1 VSSLGL
7 LSQLS
12 HELEELVAKTA
23 PSVVAVERGGGQG
36 TGVVIAGDGYVLTN
50 SHVARGDGRA
60 TDTRVRLPT
69 GDELAAEL
77 VGDDPESDLAV
88 LRVSGPRL
96 TPLEL
101 HESRRLRVGQLV
113 VAIGNPL
120 RFEGSVTLGVVSA
133 LERALPGPRGTL
145 FEGLVQTDAAIN
157 PGNSGGPLLDA
168 TGAVVGINTAVIPQ
182 ARGLG
187 FAIAAH
193 TASWVAAVLM
203 RRGRVER
210 PLLGVAARGVDLL
223 PSDVDR
229 VGQAR
234 AVRVHAV
241 SHGSAADRVGL
252 LPGDLLLRANSAPLF
267 GVDDLK
273 RALVLGEGQPVLLEV
288 QGRGA
293 RRSFSVAPDPPRAK
307 AA

>member
-1 VSSLGL
+1 MSSLGL

-23 PSVVAVERGGGQG
+23 PSVVAVEQGRGQG

-50 SHVARGDGRA
+50 SHVVRGDARA
-60 TDTRVRLPT
+60 TRVRLPT
-69 GDELAAEL
+69 GEELSAEL

-88 LRVSGPRL
+88 LHVSGPRL
-96 TPLEL
+96 LPLEL
-101 HESRRLRVGQLV
+101 HESRRLKVGQLV

-120 RFEGSVTLGVVSA
+120 RFEGTVTLGVVSA
-133 LERALPGPRGTL
+133 LERALPGPRGVL

-168 TGAVVGINTAVIPQ
+168 SGAVVGINTAVIPQ

-193 TASWVAAVLM
+193 SASWIAAVLM

-210 PLLGVAARGVDLL
+210 PLLGVAARGVDLTAA
-223 PSDVDR
+223 DVAR
-229 VGQAR
+229 TGQAR
-234 AVRVHAV
+234 AVRIHAV
-241 SHGSAADRVGL
+241 SQGSAAERSGL
-252 LPGDLLLRANSAPLF
+252 VAGDLLLRANAAALF

-273 RALVLGEGQPVLLEV
+273 RALVLGEGQSVVLDV
-288 QGRGA
+288 QGKRVRRTFSVDPDPA
-293 RRSFSVAPDPPRAK
+293 RRH

>member
-1 VSSLGL
+1 MSSPGL
-7 LSQLS
+7 LAQLS
-12 HELEELVAKTA
+12 HELEELVVKTA
-23 PSVVAVERGGGQG
+23 PSVVAVEQGLGQG
-36 TGVVIAGDGYVLTN
+36 TGVVIADDGYVLTN
-50 SHVARGDGRA
+50 SHVVQGERRA
-60 TDTRVRLPT
+60 TRVRFPS

-88 LRVSGPRL
+88 LRVAGQKL

-133 LERALPGPRGTL
+133 LERALPGPRGRL

-168 TGAVVGINTAVIPQ
+168 SGAVVGINTAVIPQ

-193 TASWVAAVLM
+193 TASWIAAVLM
-203 RRGRVER
+203 RQGRVER

-223 PSDVDR
+223 PGDVAR
-229 VGQAR
+229 LGQAR
-234 AVRVHAV
+234 AVRIHAV
-241 SHGSAADRVGL
+241 SQGAAAHRAGL
-252 LPGDLLLRANSAPLF
+252 AAGDLLLRANDAPLF

-273 RALVLGEGQPVLLEV
+273 RALVLGIGSPLLLDV
-288 QGRGA
+288 QGKRERRALSIYPDPA
-293 RRSFSVAPDPPRAK
+293 RR

>member
-1 VSSLGL
+1 VSSAGV

-23 PSVVAVERGGGQG
+23 PSVVAVEQGRGQG

-50 SHVARGDGRA
+50 SHVVRGDPRA
-60 TDTRVRLPT
+60 SGTRIRLPS
-69 GDELAAEL
+69 GDELGAEL
-77 VGDDPESDLAV
+77 VGDDPESDLSV

-96 TPLEL
+96 APLEL

-133 LERALPGPRGTL
+133 LERALPGPRGAL

-168 TGAVVGINTAVIPQ
+168 TGAVVGINTAVIPG

-203 RRGRVER
+203 RRGRVAR

-223 PSDVDR
+223 PADVER

-234 AVRVHAV
+234 AVRIHGVTR
-241 SHGSAADRVGL
+241 GSAAERVGL
-252 LPGDLLLRANSAPLF
+252 SAGDLLLRANSSPLF

-273 RALVLGEGQPVLLEV
+273 RALVLGEGQPLELDV
-288 QGRGA
+288 QGKGP
-293 RRSFSVAPDPPRAK
+293 RRSFSVAPDPPREAPS
-307 AA
+307 

>member
-1 VSSLGL
+1 MSPGV

-23 PSVVAVERGGGQG
+23 PSVVAVEQGRGQG

-50 SHVARGDGRA
+50 SHVARGDPKGL
-60 TDTRVRLPT
+60 RVRLPT
-69 GDELAAEL
+69 GDELSAEL

-88 LRVSGPRL
+88 LRVSGPPL
-96 TPLEL
+96 VPLEL

-133 LERALPGPRGTL
+133 LERALPGPRGTS

-168 TGAVVGINTAVIPQ
+168 SGAVVGINTAVIPQ

-193 TASWVAAVLM
+193 TASWIAAVLM

-210 PLLGVAARGVDLL
+210 PLIGVAARGVDLAPL
-223 PSDVDR
+223 EAQR
-229 VGQAR
+229 AGQPR
-234 AVRVHAV
+234 AVRIHAV
-241 SHGSAADRVGL
+241 SDGSPAQRSGL
-252 LPGDLLLRANSAPLF
+252 VPGDLLLRAGPAPLY

-273 RALVLGEGQPVLLEV
+273 RALVLGDGAPIALDVLGKRERRALEI
-288 QGRGA
+288 
-293 RRSFSVAPDPPRAK
+293 APDPARPRA
-307 AA
+307 A

>member
-1 VSSLGL
+1 MSPGL
-7 LSQLS
+7 LPQLS

-23 PSVVAVERGGGQG
+23 PSVVAVEQGRGQG

-50 SHVARGDGRA
+50 SHVVGGAARGL
-60 TDTRVRLPT
+60 RVRLPT
-69 GDELAAEL
+69 GDELGAEL

-88 LRVSGPRL
+88 LRVSGPPL

-101 HESRRLRVGQLV
+101 HETRRLRVGQLV

-120 RFEGSVTLGVVSA
+120 RFEGTVTLGVVSA
-133 LERALPGPRGTL
+133 LERALPGPRGAL

-168 TGAVVGINTAVIPQ
+168 SGAVVGINTAVIPQ

-193 TASWVAAVLM
+193 TASWIAAVLM

-210 PLLGVAARGVDLL
+210 PLLGVAARGVDLA
-223 PSDVDR
+223 PADAER
-229 VGQAR
+229 VGQPR
-234 AVRVHAV
+234 AVRIHGV
-241 SHGSAADRVGL
+241 SHGSPAERSGL
-252 LPGDLLLRANSAPLF
+252 APGDLLLRAGVAPLY

-273 RALVLGEGQPVLLEV
+273 RALVLADGTPVVLDVQGKRERRLLEIAPEP
-288 QGRGA
+288 A
-293 RRSFSVAPDPPRAK
+293 RSRA
-307 AA
+307 A

>member
-1 VSSLGL
+1 MSVLGL
-7 LSQLS
+7 LPQLS
-12 HELEELVAKTA
+12 HELEELVVKTA
-23 PSVVAVERGGGQG
+23 PSVVAVEHGRGQG

-50 SHVARGDGRA
+50 SHVVRGAPRS
-60 TDTRVRLPT
+60 TRVRLPT
-69 GDELAAEL
+69 GDELGAEL
-77 VGDDPESDLAV
+77 IGDDPESDLAV
-88 LRVSGPRL
+88 LHVAGRGL

-120 RFEGSVTLGVVSA
+120 RFEGTVTLGVVSA
-133 LERALPGPRGTL
+133 LERALPGPAGTL

-168 TGAVVGINTAVIPQ
+168 SGAVVGINTAVIPQ

-193 TASWVAAVLM
+193 TASWIAAVLM
-203 RRGRVER
+203 RQGRVER

-223 PSDVDR
+223 PSDAALA
-229 VGQAR
+229 GQAR
-234 AVRVHAV
+234 AVRIHAV
-241 SHGSAADRVGL
+241 SQGSAAERAALVA
-252 LPGDLLLRANSAPLF
+252 GDLLLRANELPLF

-273 RALVLGEGQPVLLEV
+273 RALVLGQGRPVTLDV
-288 QGRGA
+288 QGKCG
-293 RRSFSVAPDPPRAK
+293 RRSFEVRPDPAHRA
-307 AA
+307 A

>member
-1 VSSLGL
+1 LSPTI

-12 HELEELVAKTA
+12 HELEDLVAKTA
-23 PSVVAVERGGGQG
+23 PSVVAVEQGRGQG

-50 SHVARGDGRA
+50 SHVARGDPKSL
-60 TDTRVRLPT
+60 RVRLST

-88 LRVSGPRL
+88 LRVAGP
-96 TPLEL
+96 PLVPLSL

-120 RFEGSVTLGVVSA
+120 RFEGTVTLGVVSA
-133 LERALPGPRGTL
+133 LERALPGPRGAL

-168 TGAVVGINTAVIPQ
+168 SGAVVGINTAVIPH

-193 TASWVAAVLM
+193 TASWVVAVLM

-223 PSDVDR
+223 LPDAER
-229 VGQAR
+229 AGQPR
-234 AVRVHAV
+234 AVRIHAV
-241 SHGSAADRVGL
+241 SQGSPAARHGLV
-252 LPGDLLLRANSAPLF
+252 PGDLLLRAGEAALY

-273 RALVLGEGQPVLLEV
+273 RALVLAEGLPVRLEV
-288 QGRGA
+288 QGKRE
-293 RRSFSVAPDPPRAK
+293 RRWLEIAPDPARPRA
-307 AA
+307 A

>member
-1 VSSLGL
+1 MTALGL
-7 LSQLS
+7 LPQLS
-12 HELEELVAKTA
+12 RELEELVAKTA
-23 PSVVAVERGGGQG
+23 PSVVAVEQGRGQG

-50 SHVARGDGRA
+50 SHVVRGDARA
-60 TDTRVRLPT
+60 LRVRLPT
-69 GDELAAEL
+69 GEELSAEL

-88 LRVSGPRL
+88 LHVSGPRL
-96 TPLEL
+96 LPLEL
-101 HESRRLRVGQLV
+101 HESRRLKVGQLV

-120 RFEGSVTLGVVSA
+120 RFEGTVTLGVVSA
-133 LERALPGPRGTL
+133 LERALPGPRGVL

-168 TGAVVGINTAVIPQ
+168 SGAVVGINTAVIPQ

-193 TASWVAAVLM
+193 SASWIAAVLM

-210 PLLGVAARGVDLL
+210 PLLGVAARGVDLS
-223 PSDVDR
+223 PADVER
-229 VGQAR
+229 TGQAR
-234 AVRVHAV
+234 AVRIHAV
-241 SHGSAADRVGL
+241 SPGSAAARAGL
-252 LPGDLLLRANSAPLF
+252 VAGDLLLRANAALLF

-273 RALVLGEGQPVLLEV
+273 RALVLGEGQPVVLDV
-288 QGRGA
+288 QGKRERRAFSVDPDPA
-293 RRSFSVAPDPPRAK
+293 RRH

>member
-1 VSSLGL
+1 MSALGL
-7 LSQLS
+7 LPQLS
-12 HELEELVAKTA
+12 HEIEDLVAKTA
-23 PSVVAVERGGGQG
+23 PSVVAVEQGRGQG

-50 SHVARGDGRA
+50 SHVVRGDPRSL
-60 TDTRVRLPT
+60 RVRTPG

-96 TPLEL
+96 TSLEL

-120 RFEGSVTLGVVSA
+120 RFEGTVTLGVVSA

-168 TGAVVGINTAVIPQ
+168 SGAVVGINTAVIPH

-193 TASWVAAVLM
+193 TASWIAAVLM

-210 PLLGVAARGVDLL
+210 PLLGVAARGVDLMAQDAERL
-223 PSDVDR
+223 
-229 VGQAR
+229 GQAR
-234 AVRVHAV
+234 AVRLHAV
-241 SHGSAADRVGL
+241 SDGSAAARAGL
-252 LPGDLLLRANSAPLF
+252 VAGDLLLRANELPLY

-273 RALVLGEGQPVLLEV
+273 RALVLGEGSAVTLDVLGK
-288 QGRGA
+288 QS
-293 RRSFSVAPDPPRAK
+293 RRSLSVAPDPAGKRA
-307 AA
+307 A

>member
-1 VSSLGL
+1 MIAPSI

-12 HELEELVAKTA
+12 HELEQLVAKTA
-23 PSVVAVERGGGQG
+23 PSVVAVEQGRGQG

-50 SHVARGDGRA
+50 SHVARGNPR
-60 TDTRVRLPT
+60 TLRVRLPT
-69 GDELAAEL
+69 GDDLSAEL

-88 LRVSGPRL
+88 LRVGERGL
-96 TPLEL
+96 VPLEL
-101 HESRRLRVGQLV
+101 HESRRLKVGQLV

-120 RFEGSVTLGVVSA
+120 RFEGTVTLGVVSA
-133 LERALPGPRGTL
+133 LERALPGPGGTL

-168 TGAVVGINTAVIPQ
+168 SGAVVGINTAVIPH

-193 TASWVAAVLM
+193 TASWIAAVLM

-210 PLLGVAARGVDLL
+210 PLIGVAARGVDLL
-223 PSDVDR
+223 PADAGST
-229 VGQAR
+229 GQAR
-234 AVRVHAV
+234 AVRIHAV
-241 SHGSAADRVGL
+241 SHGSPAERARLGA
-252 LPGDLLLRANSAPLF
+252 GDLLLRANDLPLF

-273 RALVLGEGQPVLLEV
+273 RALVLGDGEPVLLDV
-288 QGRGA
+288 QNRHGR
-293 RRSFSVAPDPPRAK
+293 RTFTIKPDPARQS

>member
-23 PSVVAVERGGGQG
+23 PSVVAVEQGVGQG

-50 SHVARGDGRA
+50 SHVVRGDPRKM
-60 TDTRVRLPT
+60 RVRLPT
-69 GDELAAEL
+69 GDDLPAEL

-133 LERALPGPRGTL
+133 LERALAGPRGTL

-168 TGAVVGINTAVIPQ
+168 TGAVVGINTAVIPH
-182 ARGLG
+182 ARGMG

-193 TASWVAAVLM
+193 TASWIAAVLM

-223 PSDVDR
+223 PADAAR
-229 VGQAR
+229 TGQAR
-234 AVRVHAV
+234 AVRIHAV
-241 SHGSAADRVGL
+241 SQGSAAERMGL
-252 LPGDLLLRANSAPLF
+252 VAGDLLLRANEALLF

-273 RALVLGEGQPVLLEV
+273 RALVLGEGQPVVLDV
-288 QGRGA
+288 QGKRE
-293 RRSFSVAPDPPRAK
+293 RRSFSVDPDPARRH

>member
-1 VSSLGL
+1 VSALGL
-7 LSQLS
+7 LPQLS
-12 HELEELVAKTA
+12 HEIEELVAKTA
-23 PSVVAVERGGGQG
+23 PSVVAVEQGRGQG

-50 SHVARGDGRA
+50 SHVVRGDPR
-60 TDTRVRLPT
+60 RLLVRTPA
-69 GDELAAEL
+69 GDELSAEL

-88 LRVSGPRL
+88 LRVAGPRL

-113 VAIGNPL
+113 LAIGNPL
-120 RFEGSVTLGVVSA
+120 RFEGTVTLGVVSA

-168 TGAVVGINTAVIPQ
+168 SGAVVGINTAVIPQ

-193 TASWVAAVLM
+193 TASWIAAVLM
-203 RRGRVER
+203 RRGRIER
-210 PLLGVAARGVDLL
+210 PLLGVAARGVDLAASEVERL
-223 PSDVDR
+223 
-229 VGQAR
+229 GQAR
-234 AVRVHAV
+234 AVRLHAV
-241 SHGSAADRVGL
+241 SEGSAAARVGL
-252 LPGDLLLRANSAPLF
+252 VAGDLLLKAGGLPLY

-273 RALVLGEGQPVLLEV
+273 RALVLGDGSEVVLDV
-288 QGRGA
+288 QGKRE
-293 RRSFSVAPDPPRAK
+293 RRTLSVAPDPARPRA
-307 AA
+307 A

>member
-1 VSSLGL
+1 MNALGL
-7 LSQLS
+7 LPQLS

-23 PSVVAVERGGGQG
+23 PSVVAVEQGRGQG

-50 SHVARGDGRA
+50 SHVVRGDPRA
-60 TDTRVRLPT
+60 TRVRLPT
-69 GDELAAEL
+69 GDELPAEL

-96 TPLEL
+96 TSLEL

-168 TGAVVGINTAVIPQ
+168 SGAVVGINTAVIPQ

-193 TASWVAAVLM
+193 TASWIAAVLM

-210 PLLGVAARGVDLL
+210 PLLGVSARGVDLL
-223 PSDVDR
+223 PADALR
-229 VGQAR
+229 VGQMR
-234 AVRVHAV
+234 AVRIHAV
-241 SHGSAADRVGL
+241 SDGSPAFRVGL
-252 LPGDLLLRANSAPLF
+252 VAGDLLLRANDAPLF

-273 RALVLGEGQPVLLEV
+273 RALVLGEGQAVVLDV
-288 QGRGA
+288 QGKRE
-293 RRSFSVAPDPPRAK
+293 RRSFSVAPDPARRA
-307 AA
+307 A

>member
-1 VSSLGL
+1 MNAGL
-7 LSQLS
+7 LPQLS
-12 HELEELVAKTA
+12 REIEELVAKTA
-23 PSVVAVERGGGQG
+23 PSVVAVEQGRGQG

-50 SHVARGDGRA
+50 SHVARGDARSL
-60 TDTRVRLPT
+60 RVRLPT
-69 GDELAAEL
+69 GDELSAEL

-88 LRVSGPRL
+88 LRVSAARL
-96 TPLEL
+96 SPLEL

-120 RFEGSVTLGVVSA
+120 RFEGTVTLGVVSA

-168 TGAVVGINTAVIPQ
+168 SGAVVGINTAVIPQ

-193 TASWVAAVLM
+193 TASWIAAVLM
-203 RRGRVER
+203 RRGHVER
-210 PLLGVAARGVDLL
+210 PLLGVAARGVDLAAL
-223 PSDVDR
+223 DAER
-229 VGQAR
+229 LGQAR
-234 AVRVHAV
+234 AVRLHAV
-241 SHGSAADRVGL
+241 SDGSAAARAGL
-252 LPGDLLLRANSAPLF
+252 VSGDLLLRANEQPLY

-273 RALVLGEGQPVLLEV
+273 RALVLGEGTPVLLDV
-288 QGRGA
+288 ASKQ
-293 RRSFSVAPDPPRAK
+293 RRHSLSVAPDPARRH

>member
-1 VSSLGL
+1 LSLGL
-7 LSQLS
+7 LPQLS
-12 HELEELVAKTA
+12 HELEELVARTA
-23 PSVVAVERGGGQG
+23 PSVVAVEQGRGQG

-50 SHVARGDGRA
+50 SHVARGDPCGL
-60 TDTRVRLPT
+60 RVRLPT
-69 GDELAAEL
+69 GDELSAEL

-88 LRVSGPRL
+88 LRVAGPPL

-120 RFEGSVTLGVVSA
+120 RFEGTVTLGVVSA

-168 TGAVVGINTAVIPQ
+168 SGAVVGINTAVIPQ

-210 PLLGVAARGVDLL
+210 PLLGVAARGVDLS
-223 PSDVDR
+223 PAEAQR
-229 VGQAR
+229 VGQPR

-241 SHGSAADRVGL
+241 GQGSPAERIGL
-252 LPGDLLLRANSAPLF
+252 VPGDLLLRAGPVPLY

-273 RALVLGEGQPVLLEV
+273 RALVLSDGPTVLLDV
-288 QGRGA
+288 QGRRE
-293 RRSFSVAPDPPRAK
+293 RRRLEIAPDPPRSH

>member
-1 VSSLGL
+1 MTAPGL
-7 LSQLS
+7 LAQLS

-23 PSVVAVERGGGQG
+23 PSVVAVEQGRGQG

-50 SHVARGDGRA
+50 SHVVRGDARA
-60 TDTRVRLPT
+60 TRVRLPT
-69 GDELAAEL
+69 GEELSAEL

-88 LRVSGPRL
+88 LRVASAKL
-96 TPLEL
+96 APLEL
-101 HESRRLRVGQLV
+101 HESRRLKVGQLV

-120 RFEGSVTLGVVSA
+120 RFEGTVTLGVVSA
-133 LERALPGPRGTL
+133 LERALPGPRGVL

-168 TGAVVGINTAVIPQ
+168 SGAVVGINTAVIPQ

-193 TASWVAAVLM
+193 TASWIAAVLM

-210 PLLGVAARGVDLL
+210 PLLGVAARGVDLSL
-223 PSDVDR
+223 LDAER
-229 VGQAR
+229 TGQPR
-234 AVRVHAV
+234 AVRIHAV
-241 SHGSAADRVGL
+241 SQGSAAARVGL
-252 LPGDLLLRANSAPLF
+252 TAGELLLRANAATLF

-273 RALVLGEGQPVLLEV
+273 RALVLGEGQPVLLDV
-288 QGRGA
+288 QGKRE
-293 RRSFSVAPDPPRAK
+293 RRALSVQPDPAQRRA
-307 AA
+307 A

>member
-1 VSSLGL
+1 MIAPNI

-12 HELEELVAKTA
+12 HELEDLVAKTA
-23 PSVVAVERGGGQG
+23 PSVVAVEQGRGQG

-50 SHVARGDGRA
+50 SHVARGNPR
-60 TDTRVRLPT
+60 TLRVRLPT

-88 LRVSGPRL
+88 LRVGERGL

-101 HESRRLRVGQLV
+101 HESRRLKVGQLV

-120 RFEGSVTLGVVSA
+120 RFEGTVTLGVVSA
-133 LERALPGPRGTL
+133 LERALPGPAGTL

-168 TGAVVGINTAVIPQ
+168 SGAVVGINTAVIPH

-193 TASWVAAVLM
+193 TASWIAAVLM
-203 RRGRVER
+203 RRGHVAR

-223 PSDVDR
+223 PSVAGTA
-229 VGQAR
+229 GQAR
-234 AVRVHAV
+234 AVRIHAV
-241 SHGSAADRVGL
+241 SHGSAAERAQLGA
-252 LPGDLLLRANSAPLF
+252 GDLLLRANDLPLF

-273 RALVLGEGQPVLLEV
+273 RALVLSDGEAVVLDV
-288 QGRGA
+288 QGRGG
-293 RRSFSVAPDPPRAK
+293 RRSFSIKPDPARPQ

>member
-1 VSSLGL
+1 VTSLGL
-7 LSQLS
+7 LPQLS
-12 HELEELVAKTA
+12 RELEELVAKTA
-23 PSVVAVERGGGQG
+23 PSVVAVEQGRGQG

-50 SHVARGDGRA
+50 SHVVRGDARA
-60 TDTRVRLPT
+60 TRVRLPT
-69 GDELAAEL
+69 GEELSAEL

-88 LRVSGPRL
+88 LHVSGPRL
-96 TPLEL
+96 LPLEL
-101 HESRRLRVGQLV
+101 HESRRLKVGQLV

-120 RFEGSVTLGVVSA
+120 RFEGTVTLGVVSA
-133 LERALPGPRGTL
+133 LERALPGPRGVL

-168 TGAVVGINTAVIPQ
+168 SGAVVGINTAVIPQ

-193 TASWVAAVLM
+193 SASWIAAVLM

-210 PLLGVAARGVDLL
+210 PLLGVAARGVDL
-223 PSDVDR
+223 SVVDAER
-229 VGQAR
+229 TGQAR
-234 AVRVHAV
+234 AVRIHAV
-241 SHGSAADRVGL
+241 SSGSAAERAGL
-252 LPGDLLLRANSAPLF
+252 TAGDLLLRANAASLF

-273 RALVLGEGQPVLLEV
+273 RAMVLGEGKPVVLDV
-288 QGRGA
+288 QSKRERRTFSIDPDPA
-293 RRSFSVAPDPPRAK
+293 RRH

>member
-1 VSSLGL
+1 MSALGL
-7 LSQLS
+7 LPQLS

-23 PSVVAVERGGGQG
+23 PSVVAVEQGRGQG
-36 TGVVIAGDGYVLTN
+36 TGLVIAGDGYVLTN
-50 SHVARGDGRA
+50 SHVVRGDPRGL
-60 TDTRVRLPT
+60 RVRLPT

-88 LRVSGPRL
+88 LHVEGHGL
-96 TPLEL
+96 AALEL

-120 RFEGSVTLGVVSA
+120 RFEGTVTLGVVSA
-133 LERALPGPRGTL
+133 LERALPGPRGVL

-168 TGAVVGINTAVIPQ
+168 SGAVVGINTAVIPH

-193 TASWVAAVLM
+193 TASWIVAVLM
-203 RRGRVER
+203 HRGVIER
-210 PLLGVAARGVDLL
+210 PLLGVAARGVDLAPL
-223 PSDVDR
+223 EVQR
-229 VGQAR
+229 VGQTR
-234 AVRVHAV
+234 AVRIHAV
-241 SHGSAADRVGL
+241 GAGSPAEKAKLAA
-252 LPGDLLLRANSAPLF
+252 GDLLLRANDSPLL

-273 RALVLGEGQPVLLEV
+273 RALVLGEGKSVSLEV
-288 QGRGA
+288 QTSQG
-293 RRSFSVAPDPPRAK
+293 RRSLDVKPDPARAR

>member
-1 VSSLGL
+1 LP
-7 LSQLS
+7 QLS

-23 PSVVAVERGGGQG
+23 PSVVAVEHGRGQG

-50 SHVARGDGRA
+50 SHVVRGDLRA
-60 TDTRVRLPT
+60 TRVRLPT

-88 LRVSGPRL
+88 LRVSAPRL
-96 TPLEL
+96 MPLEL

-133 LERALPGPRGTL
+133 LERALPGPQGTL

-157 PGNSGGPLLDA
+157 PGNPGGPLLDA
-168 TGAVVGINTAVIPQ
+168 TGAVVGINTAVIPH

-210 PLLGVAARGVDLL
+210 PLLGVSARGVDLL
-223 PSDVDR
+223 PPDVER

-234 AVRVHAV
+234 AVRIHAV
-241 SHGSAADRVGL
+241 GHGSPAERAGL
-252 LPGDLLLRANSAPLF
+252 APGDLLLTAAGARLY

-288 QGRGA
+288 QGKGP
-293 RRSFSVAPDPPRAK
+293 RRSLRVAPDPARRV

>member
-1 VSSLGL
+1 MNPGL
-7 LSQLS
+7 LPQLS

-23 PSVVAVERGGGQG
+23 PSVVAVEQGRGQG

-50 SHVARGDGRA
+50 SHVARGDPRSL
-60 TDTRVRLPT
+60 RVRLPT
-69 GDELAAEL
+69 GEELTAEL

-88 LRVSGPRL
+88 LRVSGPPL

-120 RFEGSVTLGVVSA
+120 RFEGTVTLGVVSA

-168 TGAVVGINTAVIPQ
+168 SGAVVGINTAVIPQ

-210 PLLGVAARGVDLL
+210 PLLGVAARGVDLSPADAL
-223 PSDVDR
+223 R
-229 VGQAR
+229 VGQPR
-234 AVRVHAV
+234 AVRIHSV
-241 SHGSAADRVGL
+241 SDGSPAHRSGL
-252 LPGDLLLRANSAPLF
+252 VPGDLLLRVGQTALF

-273 RALVLGEGQPVLLEV
+273 RALVLSDGSAVLVDV
-288 QGRGA
+288 QGKRE
-293 RRSFSVAPDPPRAK
+293 RRSLEIAPEPARPRA
-307 AA
+307 A

>member
-1 VSSLGL
+1 MISTGV

-23 PSVVAVERGGGQG
+23 PSVVAVEQGRGQG

-50 SHVARGDGRA
+50 SHVVRGDPR
-60 TDTRVRLPT
+60 TTRVRLPT

-133 LERALPGPRGTL
+133 LERALPGPHGTL

-229 VGQAR
+229 AGQAR
-234 AVRVHAV
+234 AVRIHAV
-241 SHGSAADRVGL
+241 SQGSPAARVGL
-252 LPGDLLLRANSAPLF
+252 VAGDLLLRANEAQLF

-273 RALVLGEGQPVLLEV
+273 RALVLGDGEPVRLEV
-288 QGRGA
+288 QGKSA
-293 RRSFSVAPDPPRAK
+293 RRSLSVAPDPARPARRVA
-307 AA
+307 

>member
-1 VSSLGL
+1 MSLSSPGL

-12 HELEELVAKTA
+12 HELEDLVAKTA
-23 PSVVAVERGGGQG
+23 PSVVAVEQGRGQG

-50 SHVARGDGRA
+50 SHVVRGDPRGL
-60 TDTRVRLPT
+60 RVRLPT
-69 GDELAAEL
+69 GDELSAEL

-133 LERALPGPRGTL
+133 LERALPGPQGTL

-193 TASWVAAVLM
+193 TASWIAAVLM

-223 PSDVDR
+223 PSDVER

-234 AVRVHAV
+234 AVRIHAV
-241 SHGSAADRVGL
+241 SQGSAAARAGL
-252 LPGDLLLRANSAPLF
+252 VAGDLLLTAGGSRLF

-288 QGRGA
+288 QGKGA
-293 RRSFSVAPDPPRAK
+293 RRAFTVAPDPARVQ

>member
-1 VSSLGL
+1 VSTRGL
-7 LSQLS
+7 LPQLS
-12 HELEELVAKTA
+12 HELEELVERTA
-23 PSVVAVERGGGQG
+23 PSVVAVEQGRGQG
-36 TGVVIAGDGYVLTN
+36 TGLVIAGDGYVLTN
-50 SHVARGDGRA
+50 SHVVRGDRGK
-60 TDTRVRLPT
+60 TRVRLPN
-69 GDELAAEL
+69 GDELGAEL
-77 VGDDPESDLAV
+77 IGDDPESDLAV
-88 LRVSGPRL
+88 LRVAASNL

-120 RFEGSVTLGVVSA
+120 RFEGTVTLGVVSA
-133 LERALPGPRGTL
+133 LERALPGPHGTL

-168 TGAVVGINTAVIPQ
+168 TGAVVGINTAIIPQ

-193 TASWVAAVLM
+193 TASWVTAVLM

-210 PLLGVAARGVDLL
+210 PLLGVAARGVDL
-223 PSDVDR
+223 PR
-229 VGQAR
+229 HEAQRTGQGR
-234 AVRVHAV
+234 AVRLHAV
-241 SHGSAADRVGL
+241 SSGSAAAKVGL
-252 LPGDLLLRANSAPLF
+252 SAGDLLLRANDYALF

-273 RALVLGEGQPVLLEV
+273 RALVLGEGQPVRLEV
-288 QGRGA
+288 QGRTE
-293 RRSFSVAPDPPRAK
+293 RRTLSVAPDPPRRY

>member
-1 VSSLGL
+1 VSALGL
-7 LSQLS
+7 LPQLS
-12 HELEELVAKTA
+12 HELEELVVRTA
-23 PSVVAVERGGGQG
+23 PSVVAVEQGRGQG

-50 SHVARGDGRA
+50 SHVVRGTSR
-60 TDTRVRLPT
+60 TPRVRLPT

-77 VGDDPESDLAV
+77 IGDDPESDLAV
-88 LRVSGPRL
+88 LHVAGRGL

-120 RFEGSVTLGVVSA
+120 RFEGTVTLGVVSA
-133 LERALPGPRGTL
+133 LERALPGPAGTL

-168 TGAVVGINTAVIPQ
+168 GGAVVGINTAVIPQ

-193 TASWVAAVLM
+193 TASWIAAVLM
-203 RRGRVER
+203 RQGRVER

-223 PSDVDR
+223 PSDAAR

-234 AVRVHAV
+234 AVRIHAV
-241 SHGSAADRVGL
+241 SQGSAAERVAL
-252 LPGDLLLRANSAPLF
+252 AAGDLLLRANEKPLF

-273 RALVLGEGQPVLLEV
+273 RALVLNQGRPVTLDV
-288 QGRGA
+288 QGKSG
-293 RRSFSVAPDPPRAK
+293 RRSFEVQPDPARRA
-307 AA
+307 A

>member
-1 VSSLGL
+1 LGL
-7 LSQLS
+7 LPQLS
-12 HELEELVAKTA
+12 RELEELVAKTA
-23 PSVVAVERGGGQG
+23 PSVVAVEQGRGQG

-50 SHVARGDGRA
+50 SHVVRGDARS
-60 TDTRVRLPT
+60 TRVRLPT
-69 GDELAAEL
+69 GEELSAEL

-88 LRVSGPRL
+88 LHVSGPRL
-96 TPLEL
+96 LPLEL
-101 HESRRLRVGQLV
+101 HESRRLKVGQLV

-120 RFEGSVTLGVVSA
+120 RFEGTVTLGVVSA
-133 LERALPGPRGTL
+133 LERALPGPRGVL

-168 TGAVVGINTAVIPQ
+168 SGAVVGINTAVIPQ

-193 TASWVAAVLM
+193 SASWIAAVLM

-210 PLLGVAARGVDLL
+210 PLLGVAARGVDL
-223 PSDVDR
+223 SVADAER
-229 VGQAR
+229 TGQTR
-234 AVRVHAV
+234 AVRIHAV
-241 SHGSAADRVGL
+241 SPGSAAERAGL
-252 LPGDLLLRANSAPLF
+252 TAGDLLLHANAASLF

-273 RALVLGEGQPVLLEV
+273 RAMVLGEGQPVVLDV
-288 QGRGA
+288 QSKRERRTLSIDPDPA
-293 RRSFSVAPDPPRAK
+293 RRH

>member
-1 VSSLGL
+1 VTALGL
-7 LSQLS
+7 LPQLS
-12 HELEELVAKTA
+12 RELEELVAKTA
-23 PSVVAVERGGGQG
+23 PSVVAVEQGRGQG
-36 TGVVIAGDGYVLTN
+36 TGIVIAGDGYVLTN
-50 SHVARGDGRA
+50 SHVVRGD
-60 TDTRVRLPT
+60 TRSLLVRLPS
-69 GDELAAEL
+69 GEELSAEL

-88 LRVSGPRL
+88 VRVAGPRL
-96 TPLEL
+96 EPLEL

-168 TGAVVGINTAVIPQ
+168 SGAVVGINTAVIPQ

-210 PLLGVAARGVDLL
+210 PLLGVAARGVDLSPREAERL
-223 PSDVDR
+223 
-229 VGQAR
+229 GQAR
-234 AVRVHAV
+234 AVRLHAV
-241 SHGSAADRVGL
+241 SDGSPAARVGL
-252 LPGDLLLRANSAPLF
+252 LAGDLLLRERDAPLY

-273 RALVLGEGQPVLLEV
+273 RALVLGEGRPLLLDV
-288 QGRGA
+288 QTKRE
-293 RRSFSVAPDPPRAK
+293 RRTLRVAPDPARPT

>member
-1 VSSLGL
+1 MPPSLL
-7 LSQLS
+7 AQLS
-12 HELEELVAKTA
+12 HELEELVVKTA
-23 PSVVAVERGGGQG
+23 PSVVAIEQGPGQG
-36 TGVVIAGDGYVLTN
+36 TGIVIAGDGYVLTN
-50 SHVARGDGRA
+50 SHVVRGDPRA
-60 TDTRVRLPT
+60 TKVRLPT
-69 GDELAAEL
+69 GEELTAEL

-88 LRVSGPRL
+88 LRVSAPRL
-96 TPLEL
+96 SPLEL

-120 RFEGSVTLGVVSA
+120 RFEGTVTLGVVSA
-133 LERALPGPRGTL
+133 LERALPGPRGVL

-168 TGAVVGINTAVIPQ
+168 SGAVVGINTAVIPQ

-193 TASWVAAVLM
+193 SASWIAAVLM

-210 PLLGVAARGVDLL
+210 PLLGVAARGVDLS
-223 PSDVDR
+223 PADAER
-229 VGQAR
+229 TGQAR
-234 AVRVHAV
+234 AVRIQAV
-241 SHGSAADRVGL
+241 SHGGVAERIGL
-252 LPGDLLLRANSAPLF
+252 VPGDLLLRANAAPLF

-273 RALVLGEGQPVLLEV
+273 RALVLGEGHAVELDV
-288 QGRGA
+288 QGKRERRSLRAVPDPA
-293 RRSFSVAPDPPRAK
+293 RRQ

>member
-1 VSSLGL
+1 VNHEKILP
-7 LSQLS
+7 QLS
-12 HELEELVAKTA
+12 RELEELVAKTA
-23 PSVVAVERGGGQG
+23 PSVVAVEQARGQG

-50 SHVARGDGRA
+50 SHVVRGSRRA
-60 TDTRVRLPT
+60 PRVRLST
-69 GDELAAEL
+69 GDELSAEL

-88 LRVSGPRL
+88 LRVAGRGL
-96 TPLEL
+96 VPLEL

-120 RFEGSVTLGVVSA
+120 RFEGTVTLGVVSA
-133 LERALPGPRGTL
+133 LERALPGPSGTL

-168 TGAVVGINTAVIPQ
+168 SGAVVGINTAVIPF

-223 PSDVDR
+223 PAVAER
-229 VGQAR
+229 VGQGR
-234 AVRVHAV
+234 AVRIQAV
-241 SHGSAADRVGL
+241 SPGSPAQRAAL
-252 LPGDLLLRANSAPLF
+252 AAGDLLLRANGDRLF

-273 RALVLGEGQPVLLEV
+273 RALVLGEGNPVTLDVDGE
-288 QGRGA
+288 RG
-293 RRSFSVAPDPPRAK
+293 RRSLGISPDPARPRA
-307 AA
+307 A

>member
-1 VSSLGL
+1 VTSPGL
-7 LSQLS
+7 LAQLS
-12 HELEELVAKTA
+12 HELEELVVKTA
-23 PSVVAVERGGGQG
+23 PSVVAVEQGRGQG

-50 SHVARGDGRA
+50 SHVVRGDPRA
-60 TDTRVRLPT
+60 TRVRLPT
-69 GDELAAEL
+69 GEELVAEL

-96 TPLEL
+96 APLEL
-101 HESRRLRVGQLV
+101 HESRRLKVGQLV

-120 RFEGSVTLGVVSA
+120 RFEGTVTLGVVSA
-133 LERALPGPRGTL
+133 LERALPGPRGVL

-168 TGAVVGINTAVIPQ
+168 SGAVVGINTAVIPQ

-193 TASWVAAVLM
+193 TASWIAAVLM
-203 RRGRVER
+203 RKGRVER
-210 PLLGVAARGVDLL
+210 PLLGVAARGVDLSL
-223 PSDVDR
+223 ADAER
-229 VGQAR
+229 AGQAR
-234 AVRVHAV
+234 AVRIQAV
-241 SHGSAADRVGL
+241 SQGSAAARAGL
-252 LPGDLLLRANSAPLF
+252 VAGDLLLRANQSALF

-273 RALVLGEGQPVLLEV
+273 RAMVLGEGQPVLLEV
-288 QGRGA
+288 QGKRE
-293 RRSFSVAPDPPRAK
+293 RRSFSVEPDPARQK

>member
-1 VSSLGL
+1 MTSLGV

-23 PSVVAVERGGGQG
+23 PSVVAVEQGRGQG

-50 SHVARGDGRA
+50 SHVVQGERGA
-60 TDTRVRLPT
+60 MLVRLQS

-88 LRVSGPRL
+88 LRVAGQKL

-133 LERALPGPRGTL
+133 LERALPGPHGRL

-168 TGAVVGINTAVIPQ
+168 SGAVVGINTAVIPH

-193 TASWVAAVLM
+193 TASWIAAVLM
-203 RRGRVER
+203 RQGYVER

-223 PSDVDR
+223 PADAAR
-229 VGQAR
+229 FGQAR
-234 AVRVHAV
+234 AVRIHAV
-241 SHGSAADRVGL
+241 SQGAAAERAGLSA
-252 LPGDLLLRANSAPLF
+252 GDLLLRANDAPLF

-273 RALVLGEGQPVLLEV
+273 RALVLGTGQPLLLDV
-288 QGRGA
+288 QQRRERRTLSLYPDPA
-293 RRSFSVAPDPPRAK
+293 RRRA
-307 AA
+307 A